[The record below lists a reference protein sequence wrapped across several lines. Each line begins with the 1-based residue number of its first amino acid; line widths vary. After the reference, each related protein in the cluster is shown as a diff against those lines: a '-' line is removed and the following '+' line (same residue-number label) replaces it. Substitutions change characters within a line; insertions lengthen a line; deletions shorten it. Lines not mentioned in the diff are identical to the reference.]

1 MNALARAREWVWL
14 IRHQP
19 LTERLMTGAA
29 GLLAV
34 GGMFAAP
41 AGADSTD
48 DNFIDALNHA
58 GVNFGEPGNAMAVG
72 QSICPMLAKP
82 GGSVAAAVANVAHK
96 GLSPQM
102 ARMFTAIAIQTYCPQ
117 EVASLAS
124 GNRPSLPGGSTPV
137 PKIPGVNSIPGT

>member
-1 MNALARAREWVWL
+1 MNALARAQEWVWL

-19 LTERLMTGAA
+19 LTVRLMTGAA

-34 GGMFAAP
+34 GGLFAAP

-72 QSICPMLAKP
+72 QSICPMLVKP

-102 ARMFTAIAIQTYCPQ
+102 AKAFTVIAIQTYCPQ
-117 EVASLAS
+117 EIASLS
-124 GNRPSLPGGSTPV
+124 HGNLSSPPGGATPRN
-137 PKIPGVNSIPGT
+137 PGVPAIPGT